1 MIFRLGLFSKIA
13 KTPYFHWAIFLKK
26 VSCLFTSLSHSFASI
41 LLSHFAFIPFIF
53 STLCSSTF
61 SCNTICPPEHR
72 CKISLLNR
80 RVSVLPPE
88 YNIHIKVRRGS
99 NLNITNRN
107 FQLSDVTGFEPSPC
121 PPSDQHC
128 TTLLSGGLYFIYLII
143 LILSYFSMKRT
154 EADFE
159 KKIFILEK

>member
-80 RVSVLPPE
+80 RVSVLHPE
-88 YNIHIKVRRGS
+88 YNIHIKVREGS
-99 NLNITNRN
+99 NLNITNRT
-107 FQLSDVTGFEPSPC
+107 FQLSDVTGLEPSPC
-121 PPSDQHC
+121 PPASPTY
-128 TTLLSGGLYFIYLII
+128 TTLLSGELYIFYLII
-143 LILSYFSMKRT
+143 LINYTF
-154 EADFE
+154 
-159 KKIFILEK
+159 FIK